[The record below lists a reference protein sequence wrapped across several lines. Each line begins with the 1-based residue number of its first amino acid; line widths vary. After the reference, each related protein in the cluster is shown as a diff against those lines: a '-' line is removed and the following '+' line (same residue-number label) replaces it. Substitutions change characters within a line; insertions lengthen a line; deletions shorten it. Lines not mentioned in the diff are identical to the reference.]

1 MSKDNFKN
9 LNTKLVARNIIHYK
23 QIDSTQRE
31 IWRKID
37 TIKNGTLIY
46 ADIQTS
52 GIGTH
57 GRTWYTSEVE
67 NIAFSFAIFPNVEV
81 KELENLTR
89 EVANIVVGVFNKLYK
104 IKLDIKEPNDIMA
117 NSKKIGGILTET
129 KIAGNI
135 VKQLVIG
142 IGINTN
148 QQVLKDEIKK
158 IATSIKDEFNIQVDN
173 NYVISEF
180 CNNFEE
186 KLGKGLGI

>member
-9 LNTKLVARNIIHYK
+9 LNTKLVARRIIHYK
-23 QIDSTQRE
+23 QIDSTQKE

-37 TIKNGTLIY
+37 SIENGTLIY

-57 GRTWYTSEVE
+57 GRTWYTSETE
-67 NIAFSFAIFPNVEV
+67 NIAFSFAIFPKVEV

-89 EVANIVVGVFNKLYK
+89 EIANIVVEVFDKLYK
-104 IKLDIKEPNDIMA
+104 IKLDIKEPNDIMVK
-117 NSKKIGGILTET
+117 SKKLGGILTET
-129 KIAGNI
+129 KIVGNI

-142 IGINTN
+142 IGLNTN
-148 QQVLKDEIKK
+148 QQVFKDEIKD
-158 IATSIKDEFNIQVDN
+158 IATSIKNEFNIQVDN
-173 NYVISEF
+173 NYVIAEF
-180 CNNFEE
+180 CNSFEK